1 MSQLCV
7 CVCGVRL
14 VTLNRLGNVVAKD
27 VLRTHGVSL
36 GDFIKSKSGSE
47 VIAKIEAID
56 TKTDKVIL
64 SSGGRSGVISAS
76 AIVEQWEKIPAPVE
90 PETMGEDRDVY
101 QSAQFWTASARAH
114 LLVLLE
120 GMHTAQSHQK
130 CVDAVT
136 FQLKP
141 KKENIVTTAFRPH
154 QFKIVPLTHKMSVI
168 DEVNAN
174 FWASDTYYKYGL
186 LPFTTIVDKSGDCLF
201 YPFWHIAACTTT
213 DSAEAN
219 LGLKIEK
226 VTGTSWTITVIH
238 NTKALKSGDK
248 LVLYLPKKTQAK
260 PNFEEIQFVKR
271 RRTTKGR

>member
-1 MSQLCV
+1 M
-7 CVCGVRL
+7 CGVRL
-14 VTLNRLGNVVAKD
+14 VTLDNLGNVVAKD
-27 VLRTHGVSL
+27 VLRTHGISV
-36 GDFIKSKSGSE
+36 GDFIKSKSGSNT
-47 VIAKIEAID
+47 IAKIESID
-56 TKTDKVIL
+56 ARTDKVIL
-64 SSGGRSGVISAS
+64 ASGGRSGAISAS
-76 AIVEQWEKIPAPVE
+76 AIVEQWDKIPAPVE
-90 PETMGEDRDVY
+90 PKTMGEDRDVY

-120 GMHTAQSHQK
+120 AMHTAQSHQK
-130 CVDAVT
+130 CVDAVK

-141 KKENIVTTAFRPH
+141 TKENTVTAAFRPH

-186 LPFTTIVDKSGDCLF
+186 LPFTTIIDKSGDCLF

-213 DSAEAN
+213 DSAQAN

-226 VTGTSWTITVIH
+226 VTGSHWTITVIH
-238 NTKALKSGDK
+238 NTKALKAGDK
-248 LVLYLPKKTQAK
+248 LMLYLPKKQQVK
-260 PNFEEIQFVKR
+260 QNFEEIQFEKR